1 MNGVARQCPS
11 KDIVFWRMTDKLVP
25 FRQTRKQK
33 KTSKQTNKKKTYL
46 YVVGHMHVVG
56 LSILWV
62 CDTKKIPVLDVVE
75 PLKQVD
81 EMVL

>member
-1 MNGVARQCPS
+1 
-11 KDIVFWRMTDKLVP
+11 
-25 FRQTRKQK
+25 
-33 KTSKQTNKKKTYL
+33 
-46 YVVGHMHVVG
+46 MHVVG

-62 CDTKKIPVLDVVE
+62 CDTEKILPVLDVVE